1 VVDLSLLERPR
12 VHEPADA
19 EALFKE
25 ARQRRRRRRLV
36 AGAIFIALAAGLAL
50 GLLMTQGNG
59 NGGGRG
65 ASRPGH
71 GRSPSN
77 NVATG
82 PATPANSSLSVAL
95 PRGYR
100 FSQVLSKKG
109 QLYVAGE
116 VASASHNRPDQ
127 STPCVLAP
135 VSPKTLKVGSAVHSN
150 CDNPAMT
157 GQLVAPINSRTQS
170 YSSAQVSIAVLN
182 PRTGSYS
189 TGPPVIA
196 YSPSST
202 SSPVYAYGGNWLWLY
217 DVATT
222 AGPQLLQINA
232 QTGAVVNTIGA
243 PQLFDPLMAANDDGL
258 WLANSFKGSP
268 APYVLY
274 HAIPGRS
281 QLTGVLLGPN
291 LHAYWLTASGRHAW
305 LGAGSL
311 PTVQTLWRFDG
322 TDATIGLDA
331 PITGFQPFGQVVGD
345 ETAGLWTVVADPPLS
360 TSALGQ
366 IRGKPLAVIRINA
379 TTGIQQVMARGPAL
393 PALEEAVG
401 LSEGESIF
409 YRGSFFVLEPSGQLS
424 QGFTRLTRVTP

>member
-1 VVDLSLLERPR
+1 MTLLECPR
-12 VHEPADA
+12 VHESADA

-25 ARQRRRRRRLV
+25 ARRRRRRWRLV

-65 ASRPGH
+65 ASHPGH

-77 NVATG
+77 NIATG
-82 PATPANSSLSVAL
+82 PATPANSSLSAVL
-95 PRGYR
+95 PKGYR
-100 FSQVLSKKG
+100 FSQLLTEKG

-116 VASASHNRPDQ
+116 VASVSNRSSDK
-127 STPCVLAP
+127 STPCVLAQ
-135 VSPKTLKVGSAVHSN
+135 VNPKTLKVGRTLHGN
-150 CDNPAMT
+150 CDNPAMI
-157 GQLVAPINSRTQS
+157 GELVAPINSMTES
-170 YSSAQVSIAVLN
+170 YTSAQLSIAVLN
-182 PRTGSYS
+182 PRTGSS
-189 TGPPVIA
+189 RTGAPAIA

-202 SSPVYAYGGNWLWLY
+202 SSPVYTYGGNWLWLY

-222 AGPQLLQINA
+222 AGPQLLQISA
-232 QTGAVVNTIGA
+232 QTGAVVNTIAA

-274 HAIPGRS
+274 HAIPGSS
-281 QLTGVLLGPN
+281 QLTGVLPGPN

-311 PTVQTLWRFDG
+311 PTAQTLWRFDG
-322 TDATIGLDA
+322 TDATIALDA

-345 ETAGLWTVVADPPLS
+345 ESAGLWTVVVDPPLG
-360 TSALGQ
+360 TSNADQ
-366 IRGKPLAVIRINA
+366 SPGKPLAVIRINA
-379 TTGIQQVMARGPAL
+379 DTGNQQVMARGPAL
-393 PALEEAVG
+393 PTLEEEIG
-401 LSEGESIF
+401 LSEGESIL
-409 YRGSFFVLEPSGQLS
+409 YHGSFFVLQPSGQLS
-424 QGFTRLTRVTP
+424 EGFTRLVRVTP